1 VIDDNFT
8 AVKGRHTLKMGLE
21 IRQYHETKYQT
32 WGAGGNINYS
42 DGNAWAGGSGNGI
55 ADMLLGLA
63 PNFSQNNT
71 QALDIHYPAR
81 EFYVQD
87 TIKLKP
93 RLTVMLGARWEPYF
107 GVRPTLGNFVTFH
120 PGQAS
125 TVFPT
130 APVGLVTVGD
140 QGVASNLSGDRW
152 SNIGPRASF
161 AWDVFG
167 NGRAALRGGYG
178 LYSNYQVLQGFNSY
192 TNTAPYG
199 VSYYPSAQTENLAT
213 PYQQYGSVPFP
224 FKAPV
229 AGSPGNNTLVFP
241 SNLNTLSLSPNYNS
255 GQIHEGNITFDFEPL
270 KTYLVSV
277 GYVVTRGMHLDETH
291 DINFPLFVPGGSTN
305 DFSNVLSRRPYNA
318 YGFQTINQ
326 DNSDFNSLYQALQ
339 VRFTKRY
346 SHGLTFLGNYNL
358 SSKKT
363 QNGCRYYGNC
373 SLDYYS
379 PGLTQN
385 TVGSVAYDL
394 PIPTG
399 NSRLMKGLLGGWQ
412 LGGTVSGASGGY
424 LSIGDYNC
432 NQWDFSSANGC
443 DANYIGGSVYS
454 SAKGGAAFQGG
465 SQIGVNW
472 LNPSAFVRAGQ
483 IVVNG
488 AVTTAPGVGDRLFLG
503 NAIVGIAKGPA
514 SFMING
520 SLNKDF
526 AITERFKLNY
536 RLEAFNAMN
545 HTVLNAPGNTTVQPD
560 MSHFGQITSAWNP
573 RQIQMSARIQF

>member
-1 VIDDNFT
+1 
-8 AVKGRHTLKMGLE
+8 
-21 IRQYHETKYQT
+21 
-32 WGAGGNINYS
+32 
-42 DGNAWAGGSGNGI
+42 
-55 ADMLLGLA
+55 
-63 PNFSQNNT
+63 
-71 QALDIHYPAR
+71 
-81 EFYVQD
+81 
-87 TIKLKP
+87 
-93 RLTVMLGARWEPYF
+93 
-107 GVRPTLGNFVTFH
+107 
-120 PGQAS
+120 
-125 TVFPT
+125 
-130 APVGLVTVGD
+130 
-140 QGVASNLSGDRW
+140 
-152 SNIGPRASF
+152 
-161 AWDVFG
+161 
-167 NGRAALRGGYG
+167 
-178 LYSNYQVLQGFNSY
+178 
-192 TNTAPYG
+192 
-199 VSYYPSAQTENLAT
+199 
-213 PYQQYGSVPFP
+213 
-224 FKAPV
+224 
-229 AGSPGNNTLVFP
+229 
-241 SNLNTLSLSPNYNS
+241 
-255 GQIHEGNITFDFEPL
+255 
-270 KTYLVSV
+270 
-277 GYVVTRGMHLDETH
+277 
-291 DINFPLFVPGGSTN
+291 
-305 DFSNVLSRRPYNA
+305 
-318 YGFQTINQ
+318 
-326 DNSDFNSLYQALQ
+326 LQ